1 MVLAG
6 VGRTLVM
13 DAVEVIGDR
22 FVRQPSAAPST
33 VGGQALDLERGSQR
47 WRRAWRMA
55 SPERWAWK
63 WARRWWEGT
72 GSSGRYAA
80 RRGAR

>member
-47 WRRAWRMA
+47 WR
-55 SPERWAWK
+55 
-63 WARRWWEGT
+63 EGT